1 MFRDILRSVFSN
13 VRRFGIVWL
22 LVLLANQLFI
32 FRGCFAPYCIAA
44 AVPHTLL
51 IAALINFFGFYG
63 GGKLRHSAVPAARS
77 VPSAPSVP
85 PAPSVSSVQSSQ
97 PPMARPQ
104 TAPRALQLALLAL
117 IAICIALAV
126 FSLKRDAPVPAL
138 EPALQP
144 APTPAPAAGHH
155 QEAAPVSSADPSLIR
170 YCVAQ
175 GIRLEG
181 MRELAVLDTAQ
192 KRSRFDA
199 MTADF
204 DTRCAAQ
211 LAPSDALD
219 AAVVEVEPYRRAL
232 KFEGLRQI
240 SGSD

>member
-1 MFRDILRSVFSN
+1 MFRNILRSVFSN

-63 GGKLRHSAVPAARS
+63 GGESKHSAVRAA
-77 VPSAPSVP
+77 PSAPSLSP
-85 PAPSVSSVQSSQ
+85 VQSSQ
-97 PPMARPQ
+97 PPVARPQ
-104 TAPRALQLALLAL
+104 IAPRALQLAVLAL

-126 FSLKRDAPVPAL
+126 FSLKRDEPVSV
-138 EPALQP
+138 LQP
-144 APTPAPAAGHH
+144 APTPALGAGHH
-155 QEAAPVSSADPSLIR
+155 QETAPVSSADPSLIR

-211 LAPSDALD
+211 LAPSAALD
-219 AAVVEVEPYRRAL
+219 AAVVEIEPYRRAL

>member
-1 MFRDILRSVFSN
+1 
-13 VRRFGIVWL
+13 
-22 LVLLANQLFI
+22 LA
-32 FRGCFAPYCIAA
+32 
-44 AVPHTLL
+44 V
-51 IAALINFFGFYG
+51 
-63 GGKLRHSAVPAARS
+63 
-77 VPSAPSVP
+77 
-85 PAPSVSSVQSSQ
+85 
-97 PPMARPQ
+97 
-104 TAPRALQLALLAL
+104 LAL

-126 FSLKRDAPVPAL
+126 FSLKRDEPVSAL
-138 EPALQP
+138 EPTLQP
-144 APTPAPAAGHH
+144 APTPAPAAGQH

-211 LAPSDALD
+211 LAPSAALD

-232 KFEGLRQI
+232 KFEGLRQFA
-240 SGSD
+240 GSD

>member
-13 VRRFGIVWL
+13 IRRFAIVWL

-63 GGKLRHSAVPAARS
+63 GGESKHSAVQAAR
-77 VPSAPSVP
+77 PVP
-85 PAPSVSSVQSSQ
+85 PAPAAPSVSPVSPVQSSQ
-97 PPMARPQ
+97 PPSARPQ
-104 TAPRALQLALLAL
+104 TAPRTLQLAVLAL

-126 FSLKRDAPVPAL
+126 FSLKRDEPVSVL
-138 EPALQP
+138 E
-144 APTPAPAAGHH
+144 PTPAPALEAGQH

-181 MRELAVLDTAQ
+181 MRELAALDTPQ

-211 LAPSDALD
+211 LAPSAALD
-219 AAVVEVEPYRRAL
+219 VAVLEVEPYRRAL

>member
-1 MFRDILRSVFSN
+1 
-13 VRRFGIVWL
+13 
-22 LVLLANQLFI
+22 
-32 FRGCFAPYCIAA
+32 
-44 AVPHTLL
+44 
-51 IAALINFFGFYG
+51 
-63 GGKLRHSAVPAARS
+63 
-77 VPSAPSVP
+77 
-85 PAPSVSSVQSSQ
+85 
-97 PPMARPQ
+97 
-104 TAPRALQLALLAL
+104 
-117 IAICIALAV
+117 
-126 FSLKRDAPVPAL
+126 
-138 EPALQP
+138 
-144 APTPAPAAGHH
+144 
-155 QEAAPVSSADPSLIR
+155 
-170 YCVAQ
+170 VAQ

>member
-13 VRRFGIVWL
+13 IRRFAIVWL

-63 GGKLRHSAVPAARS
+63 GGESKHSAVRAA
-77 VPSAPSVP
+77 PSAPP
-85 PAPSVSSVQSSQ
+85 VQSSQ
-97 PPMARPQ
+97 PPVAPPQ
-104 TAPRALQLALLAL
+104 TAPRTLQLAVLAL

-126 FSLKRDAPVPAL
+126 FSLKRDEPVSAP
-138 EPALQP
+138 QP
-144 APTPAPAAGHH
+144 APTPALAARHH

-211 LAPSDALD
+211 LAPSAALD